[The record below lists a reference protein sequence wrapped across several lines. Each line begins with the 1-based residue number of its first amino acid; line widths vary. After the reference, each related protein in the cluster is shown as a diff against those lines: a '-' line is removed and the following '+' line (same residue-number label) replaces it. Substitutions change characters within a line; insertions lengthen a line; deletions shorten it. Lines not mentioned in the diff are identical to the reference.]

1 MYITHSQ
8 EVAQGVI
15 FQFLYASYFLHI
27 ANPGFWEPRILP
39 LLMQPG
45 NPYSDLM
52 LR

>member
-15 FQFLYASYFLHI
+15 FQFLYASYFPHI